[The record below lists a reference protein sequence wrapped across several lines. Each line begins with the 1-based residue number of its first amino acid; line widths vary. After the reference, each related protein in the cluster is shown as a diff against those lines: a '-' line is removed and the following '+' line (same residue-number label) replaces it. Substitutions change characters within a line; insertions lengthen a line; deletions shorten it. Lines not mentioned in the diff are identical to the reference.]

1 MVDNQVRPSDVTDH
15 ALIAAMLEI
24 PRELF
29 APSSDRALAYVDR
42 DIRIG
47 TDANGDRHMLAP
59 AGLARLIQAL
69 ELEKDAVVL
78 DIGCGT
84 GYSSAVLSRLA
95 GSIVAVEEDKDLI
108 RMAEENISELEID
121 NVAVVEGRLTEG
133 YPAEGPYDGV
143 LLAGGIEVLPAEIT
157 DQLGERGRL
166 ITVEY
171 EGGPGQAV
179 VYERSGSAVAKRP
192 VFGLDAPI
200 LPEFRK
206 EAEFVF

>member
-15 ALIAAMLEI
+15 ALIDAMLEI

-29 APSSDRALAYVDR
+29 APSSDRALAYIDR

-108 RMAEENISELEID
+108 RIAEENFSELDID
-121 NVAVVEGRLTEG
+121 NVAVVEAHLTDG
-133 YPAEGPYDGV
+133 YPSEGPYDGI
-143 LLAGGIEVLPAEIT
+143 LLAGGIEVLPSKIT
-157 DQLGERGRL
+157 DQLGDRGRL
-166 ITVEY
+166 ITVES

-179 VYERSGSAVAKRP
+179 VYERSGSSVAKRP

-206 EAEFVF
+206 KTEFVF